1 MKSIDLVT
9 YYFVFLLE
17 RRRFKKLFD
26 SVEIGLIKFC
36 LLDLFHTVLESDLL
50 VFSGANTQS
59 FYNKVMIKVEASQFP
74 GHHLLIITPISSFW
88 KLYRNNTQ
96 SAELK
101 IAFNSQKVILI
112 QFNKQGKSI
121 KIEFI
126 FLTF

>member
-1 MKSIDLVT
+1 MKSIRLFHPQMGSSGIYLHNLNGKMKSIDLVT

-74 GHHLLIITPISSFW
+74 GHHLLIITPISSF
-88 KLYRNNTQ
+88 
-96 SAELK
+96 
-101 IAFNSQKVILI
+101 
-112 QFNKQGKSI
+112 
-121 KIEFI
+121 
-126 FLTF
+126 